1 MAEIQI
7 QGQTISQ
14 RPEKTQLD
22 GTEALLLQD
31 TEGTKHA
38 KASTLKTFVQTG
50 TGLTPLLLD
59 YSTIKENGSID
70 LDKIA
75 EVKEAIRNNR
85 GIVLEYN
92 GKLNTLSSYQ
102 QNEEDQ
108 YLGLSFISE
117 DVDVS
122 AVTLNVIRLEINTE
136 TGETTVVENFTPSLT
151 TFGEQSH
158 YLSGNGEYM
167 PLPKIP
173 KKVSEL
179 QNDANYT
186 TLEEVDGKG
195 YETSEHASST
205 YATKTELA
213 GKVSGTGVTSIQ
225 VVTELPSE
233 QQSGVLYIVQE
244 SGEETA

>member
-38 KASTLKTFVQTG
+38 KASTLKKFVQPDLSGYAKKTDI
-50 TGLTPLLLD
+50 P
-59 YSTIKENGSID
+59 SID
-70 LDKIA
+70 GLLSEEKAA
-75 EVKEAIRNNR
+75 ETYQPKGNYLTEVPSEY
-85 GIVLEYN
+85 VTDSELE
-92 GKLNTLSSYQ
+92 NTL
-102 QNEEDQ
+102 
-108 YLGLSFISE
+108 
-117 DVDVS
+117 
-122 AVTLNVIRLEINTE
+122 
-136 TGETTVVENFTPSLT
+136 
-151 TFGEQSH
+151 
-158 YLSGNGEYM
+158 
-167 PLPKIP
+167 
-173 KKVSEL
+173 
-179 QNDANYT
+179 ND
-186 TLEEVDGKG
+186 
-195 YETSEHASST
+195 YETSSHASST

-244 SGEETA
+244 SGEETT